1 MTNYELGFLTKCASA
16 KVPKNIAVAFLKH
29 AQQVAATNAPAATNF
44 VPKTLPAAYNELPG
58 DMPSP
63 MYPDEKPP
71 TGGVYPPNAMPEKLP
86 EAPKYVPKPKPAY
99 DPVKDPNV
107 NRFVR
112 GIIRA
117 GRFLKG
123 GKRSA
128 GGK

>member
-16 KVPKNIAVAFLKH
+16 KVPKNIAVALLKH

-44 VPKTLPAAYNELPG
+44 VPKTLPAAYNELPE

-99 DPVKDPNV
+99 VPQRNTGVRRFLLNLV
-107 NRFVR
+107 NP
-112 GIIRA
+112 
-117 GRFLKG
+117 GRFFSKG
-123 GKRSA
+123 K
-128 GGK
+128 